1 MKEKICVKCEKG
13 TMVEVDNIIS
23 EIEGHVFVER
33 GWRCTACG
41 EEFVKE
47 EDAQRTIVVAR
58 RLGVW
63 PAPMK
68 LHRSLSR
75 SGRGLVL
82 RIPSDLESEL
92 NLRAGESVAISKI
105 GHKLVIEPEPKHK
118 HVSEE

>member
-1 MKEKICVKCEKG
+1 
-13 TMVEVDNIIS
+13 MVEVDNIIS